1 MPPEPKKSK
10 HLQEVEDDAVRIQTR
25 RFNDYLEEQ
34 QYQKAKLEVAEPVK
48 SKVEAAEPSEPVE
61 PKVTKKGQK

>member
-25 RFNDYLEEQ
+25 RFNDYFEEQ
-34 QYQKAKLEVAEPVK
+34 QYQKAKLEE
-48 SKVEAAEPSEPVE
+48 AEPSEPVE
-61 PKVTKKGQK
+61 PKVAKKRKQGKK

>member
-1 MPPEPKKSK
+1 MPPEPKKSQ

-34 QYQKAKLEVAEPVK
+34 QYQKAKLEEAEP
-48 SKVEAAEPSEPVE
+48 SEPSEPVE
-61 PKVTKKGQK
+61 SKVAKKRKQGKK

>member
-25 RFNDYLEEQ
+25 RFNDYFEEQ
-34 QYQKAKLEVAEPVK
+34 QYQKAKLEEAEPSEPVK
-48 SKVEAAEPSEPVE
+48 SKVVKQEDESVSSE
-61 PKVTKKGQK
+61 KGKK

>member
-25 RFNDYLEEQ
+25 RFNDYFEEQ
-34 QYQKAKLEVAEPVK
+34 QYQKAKLEEAEPAK
-48 SKVEAAEPSEPVE
+48 SKVVKKEDESVSS
-61 PKVTKKGQK
+61 KKGKK